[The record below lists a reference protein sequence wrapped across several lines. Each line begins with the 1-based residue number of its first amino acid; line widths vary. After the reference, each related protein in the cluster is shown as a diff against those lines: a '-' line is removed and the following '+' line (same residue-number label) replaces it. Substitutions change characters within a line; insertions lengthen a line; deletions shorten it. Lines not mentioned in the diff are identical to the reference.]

1 MTDYDAIVIGAGH
14 NGLICASY
22 LARAKHTVLVID
34 ARPVPGGCASTREFA
49 ENYRVSDC
57 AQWLSQ
63 LDKTVV
69 SDLQLGDAG
78 LVLSDPKS
86 TISLQPDAS
95 HVTFHGDTVTGTTIG
110 NEDVTD
116 YRNFRSQMRR
126 FAKVLAILY
135 KGRPPKL
142 VERNWTD
149 RITLLKL
156 GLGLKMLGKSHMQ
169 DLMRLALINI
179 YDVMNEYFKH
189 PALKSAI
196 ALDAITGSTM
206 GPRSPNTVFSYLHK
220 ATGEF
225 LSESGT
231 RQVIGGMG
239 ALGSALASSAEAAG
253 VEIKLGCAV
262 KTIKKTGHAV
272 SGVELVDGTLFSSKI
287 VVSSADPT
295 TTFKSMLGYAQMEAG
310 MAKRAE
316 LYRNRC
322 GTAKLHIALKALPT
336 FTGVDH
342 AQLSQRLIIAPPMD
356 DMETALNPMK
366 YGEIS
371 DQHLFDISIPSI
383 DDPSL
388 SPEGHHVLSALVH
401 YVPFSPKVGWDEARQ
416 SLTDQLI
423 DEISAYAPDLKSL
436 IVASELVTPA
446 DFERTHHVT
455 GGSWHHG
462 ELSIDQAL
470 MMRPFP
476 GSTQYKTA
484 VEGLY
489 LCGAGAH
496 PGGGLLGLPGRNAAK
511 EIIKGGALA

>member
-22 LARAKHTVLVID
+22 LAKAKHKVLVID
-34 ARPVPGGCASTREFA
+34 SRPVPGGCASTREFA

-63 LDKTVV
+63 LDKTIV
-69 SDLQLGDAG
+69 SDLQLSDAG
-78 LVLSDPKS
+78 LVLSSPKS

-95 HVTFHGDTVTGTTIG
+95 HVTFDGDTVTGTSID
-110 NEDVTD
+110 NEDVTA
-116 YRNFRSQMRR
+116 YRSFRLQMRR
-126 FAKVLAILY
+126 FAKVLATLY
-135 KGRPPKL
+135 NGRPPKL
-142 VERNWTD
+142 VEKNWTD

-156 GLGLKMLGKSHMQ
+156 GLGLKLLGKSHMQ

-179 YDVMNEYFKH
+179 YDVMNEYFKN

-196 ALDAITGSTM
+196 ALDAVTGSNM

-220 ATGEF
+220 VTGEF
-225 LSESGT
+225 LSDSGT
-231 RQVIGGMG
+231 RQVMGGMG
-239 ALGSALASSAEAAG
+239 ALGTALASSAEAAG

-262 KTIKKTGHAV
+262 KAIKKTGHAV
-272 SGVELVDGTLFSSKI
+272 SGIELVDGTLLSSKI

-336 FTGVDH
+336 FTGLNQ
-342 AQLSQRLIIAPPMD
+342 AQLSQRLIITPPMD
-356 DMETALNPMK
+356 GMETALNPMK
-366 YGEIS
+366 YDEIS

-401 YVPFSPKVGWDEARQ
+401 YVPFSPKMGWDEARQ
-416 SLTDQLI
+416 LLTDQLI

-436 IVASELVTPA
+436 AVASELVTPA
-446 DFERTHHVT
+446 DFEKTHHVT

-462 ELSIDQAL
+462 ELSIDQVL